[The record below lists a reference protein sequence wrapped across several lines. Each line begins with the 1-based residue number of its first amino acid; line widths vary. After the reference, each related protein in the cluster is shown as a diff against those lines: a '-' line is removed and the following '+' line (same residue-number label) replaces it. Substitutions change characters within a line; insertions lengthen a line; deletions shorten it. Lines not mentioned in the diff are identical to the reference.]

1 MNRLVAIIGPTA
13 AGKSAAA
20 VEVASAFNG
29 EVINADSRLFYR
41 GFDIGTAKPST
52 GERRGIPHHLID
64 MLRPEEGFSLAAFLN
79 VARKTISDVTE
90 RGHLPVLVGGA
101 GQYVWGLL
109 EGWEVP
115 YVPPDPVLRE
125 RLEREAEQEG
135 AASLLARL
143 QRLDPAAAERVDPLN
158 IRRVI
163 RAIERA
169 EASEGTVGPPRKA
182 AHPPYNNLT
191 IGLDMDRK
199 VLHARADSRIDE
211 MIQSGWADE
220 VRRLLSSGVPPDARA
235 MYSIGYR
242 EMVEHVQGQLSIEE
256 VARRARVA
264 THRLIRH
271 QNNWFKQ
278 TDPRIKWIEG
288 GGQAGER
295 AKSLV
300 KQWLQQTT

>member
-1 MNRLVAIIGPTA
+1 M
-13 AGKSAAA
+13 
-20 VEVASAFNG
+20 EVASAFNG

-64 MLRPEEGFSLAAFLN
+64 ILQPDEGFSLAAFLD
-79 VARKTISDVTE
+79 VARKTISDVNH
-90 RGHLPVLVGGA
+90 RGHLPVLVGGT

-115 YVPPDPVLRE
+115 QVPPDPVLRE
-125 RLEREAEQEG
+125 KLEREAEQEG
-135 AASLLARL
+135 GAATLRDRL
-143 QRLDPAAAERVDPLN
+143 QHLDPAAAERVDPLN

-169 EASEGTVGPPRKA
+169 EASGGTAEPPGKA
-182 AHPPYNNLT
+182 VRPPYDNLT
-191 IGLDMDRK
+191 IGLNMDRK
-199 VLHARADSRIDE
+199 DLHVKADSRIDE

-242 EMVEHVQGQLSIEE
+242 EMVEHVQGQLPIDE
-256 VARRARVA
+256 VAQRARVA

-295 AKSLV
+295 AKILV
-300 KQWLQQTT
+300 KQWIQQAA